1 MTPSTIATT
10 AAQNGHHPQ
19 AAETL
24 VSTTAHDEFDT
35 AEFEE
40 GRESLPYLQLLN
52 HQDSNQ
58 SGFFITAENMEAA
71 FFVPNEDWALHTAT
85 FQRGETAEGYRSL
98 MARLLILNKSRLMM
112 YDRDKGDFIGD
123 YQKGTYDRA
132 IHILKQRYL
141 VYLIS
146 KDKQLMHDSPLMLT
160 TKGSFC
166 GSFGEAVRNF
176 HNDMSKAYGAAT
188 GAKKPR
194 GDRFMA
200 LSVLA
205 VRVQPQLKGKEKKS
219 WVCSVAG
226 YGQPTA
232 ETWKSYFVG
241 YEAGLKERILK
252 EFETWADFGTGAM
265 NAPAQSPAEASGFG
279 YDDF

>member
-1 MTPSTIATT
+1 MTTSTTVTT
-10 AAQNGHHPQ
+10 AAQNGHNPH

-24 VSTTAHDEFDT
+24 VASAHDEFDT
-35 AEFEE
+35 ADYEE

-52 HQDSNQ
+52 YQDPNQ
-58 SGFFITAENMEAA
+58 AGFFITAENMEAS
-71 FFVPNEDWALHTAT
+71 FFVPNEDWSLHTAT

-98 MARLLILNKSRLMM
+98 LARLLILGKSKLLMFN
-112 YDRDKGDFIGD
+112 RDSGEFISDF
-123 YQKGTYDRA
+123 QKSTYDRT
-132 IHILKQRYL
+132 IHLLKQRYL
-141 VYLIS
+141 VYLIT
-146 KDKQLMHDSPLMLT
+146 KEKQLMHDSPLMLT

-166 GSFGEAVRNF
+166 GSFGDTVRAF
-176 HNDMSKAYGAAT
+176 HSDMSKAYGAAT

-205 VRVQPQLKGKEKKS
+205 VRVQPALKGKEKKS

-232 ETWKSYFVG
+232 ENWKSYFVG
-241 YEAGLKERILK
+241 YDEAIKKRILRD
-252 EFETWADFGTGAM
+252 FETWADFGKGAM
-265 NAPAQSPAEASGFG
+265 NPPAQSPSDEPAFG